1 METNTSSNANRLF
14 YGSCFA
20 LITTAFSFSIRA
32 GILPQLGE
40 ELSLSAEQLGFI
52 NSMWFL
58 GFPISMVIGGL
69 IYHKVGGKAI
79 MQFAFFAHALG
90 IILTI
95 YSGSYVG
102 LLIST
107 LLIGLGNGCTEA
119 ACNPM
124 IADAY
129 QGNKMSKM
137 MNRFHMWFPG
147 GIVVGSLISKFMTD
161 AGLGWETQ
169 IWAIMIP
176 TLIYGYLFFGQ
187 SWPKAKV
194 EEGAT
199 LSGNLKAMASP
210 LFIFMMVCMALTA
223 ASEFVP
229 QQWTSVILAKS
240 GAQPML
246 ILALVTGI
254 MAVARFFGGEMVAK
268 FDQTGVLLGSAV
280 LATIGIYLFS
290 TQTGT
295 MAYVAA
301 IFFALG
307 VAYFWPNM
315 IGFIADKI
323 PKSGALGMSI
333 IGAVGMFSTSI
344 FQPITGRWIDNDLAA
359 VAERGLT
366 GDELTLVAGQETMR
380 TITLFPA
387 ILIVLFII
395 LYFWVKNRKSDD
407 TPSVSTAH

>member
-1 METNTSSNANRLF
+1 MTSSTATSNVNANRLF
-14 YGSCFA
+14 YASCFA

-79 MQFAFFAHALG
+79 MNFAFFAHAVG

-95 YSGSYVG
+95 YSGSYIG

-129 QGNKMSKM
+129 QGTRMSTM

-147 GIVVGSLISKFMTD
+147 GIVIGSLISKFMTD
-161 AGLGWETQ
+161 AGLSWETQ
-169 IWAIMIP
+169 IWVIVIP
-176 TLIYGYLFFGQ
+176 TLIYGYLFLGQ

-199 LSGNLKAMASP
+199 LSGNLKAMISP
-210 LFIFMMVCMALTA
+210 LFIFMIICMALTA
-223 ASEFVP
+223 ASEFIP
-229 QQWTSVILAKS
+229 QQWSSIILAKS

-254 MAVARFFGGEMVAK
+254 MAVARYFGGDMVKK

-280 LATIGIYLFS
+280 LATIGVYLFS
-290 TQTGT
+290 TQTGA

-315 IGFIADKI
+315 IGFVADKI

-333 IGAVGMFSTSI
+333 IGAVGMFSQTI
-344 FQPITGRWIDNDLAA
+344 FQPITGMWIDSDLEKVAA
-359 VAERGLT
+359 TGLT
-366 GDELTLVAGQETMR
+366 GDELELVAGQETMR
-380 TITLFPA
+380 TITIFPA
-387 ILIVLFII
+387 LAVVMFVI
-395 LYFWVKNRKSDD
+395 LYFWMKNKNSGK
-407 TPSVSTAH
+407 VATA

>member
-1 METNTSSNANRLF
+1 METATNAPKINSQRLF

-69 IYHKVGGKAI
+69 IYHTVGGKRI
-79 MQFAFFAHALG
+79 MQFAFFAHAVG
-90 IILTI
+90 IIMTI

-129 QGNKMSKM
+129 QGNRMSKM

-147 GIVVGSLISKFMTD
+147 GIVIGSLISKFMTD

-169 IWAIMIP
+169 IWVILIP
-176 TLIYGYLFFGQ
+176 TLIYAYLYFGQ
-187 SWPKAKV
+187 AWPKAKI
-194 EEGAT
+194 EEAASIG
-199 LSGNLKAMASP
+199 SNLKAMFSP

-223 ASEFVP
+223 ITEFGP
-229 QQWTSVILAKS
+229 QQWVGLILAKS

-246 ILALVTGI
+246 ILALVTGL
-254 MAVARFFGGEMVAK
+254 MAVARYFGGVVVGK
-268 FDQTGVLLGSAV
+268 FDQTGVLLGSSI
-280 LATIGIYLFS
+280 LATLGIYLFS
-290 TQTGT
+290 TQTGG

-301 IFFALG
+301 VIFALG
-307 VAYFWPNM
+307 IAYFWPNM
-315 IGFIADKI
+315 IGFTAAKI

-344 FQPITGRWIDNDLAA
+344 FQPIIGKWIDTDKAEAA
-359 VAERGLT
+359 ATGLT
-366 GDELTLVAGQETMR
+366 GDELELVAGQETLGTMV
-380 TITLFPA
+380 LFPA
-387 ILIVLFII
+387 ILIVLFTI
-395 LYFWVKNRKSDD
+395 LWFWIKNRKEE
-407 TPSVSTAH
+407 PVVA